1 MKFKKVLS
9 ILIATITVVGVV
21 GCSPKKDINAA
32 VATVDG
38 SEISLQQYESSLKAY
53 KQMFEMYSGP
63 DIWEQEVE
71 KGVKYKDQFKESI
84 LDQLIRD
91 EVVYQA
97 AKKENLLPSE
107 KDLNEEFATF
117 KEDID
122 KDENYKK
129 ELEKNGISE
138 AFLKEQLER
147 DMAIQNY
154 RDAFNTNTEISD
166 EELKNYYDENIDL
179 FKKDEV
185 KASHIL
191 ISTQDENGKDL
202 SESKKKEAKQ
212 KAEDVLRK
220 IKEGED
226 FATLAKEYS
235 DDPGSG
241 SNGGDLGFFGKGV
254 MVTEFENAVFSMKV
268 GEISDLVETTYG
280 YHIIKVTDKVN
291 ETTPFEDVKDK
302 IKTMILN
309 DKFVIN
315 TEELIKLAKVER
327 DENLIKDVKFN

>member
-9 ILIATITVVGVV
+9 ILISTITVVGVV
-21 GCSPKKDINAA
+21 GCSPKKDINAV